1 MLTFAF
7 GVILGNFTAKG
18 LEISKFPFV
27 LTPDSLVTSSWLNL
41 VLERLTDNEVLGYF
55 QLSIFTLLYIFSAAI
70 SPLVPLACSY
80 SCLSISASIYALFFT
95 ASLVF
100 IIKVLDM
107 LPSSALV

>member
-41 VLERLTDNEVLGYF
+41 VLERLTDKDVLGYF
-55 QLSIFTLLYIFSAAI
+55 QLSISA
-70 SPLVPLACSY
+70 
-80 SCLSISASIYALFFT
+80 SISASFF
-95 ASLVF
+95 AFWLVS
-100 IIKVLDM
+100 IINVLDR
-107 LPSSALV
+107 LASSALV